1 MKKLTISSFTLLVL
15 GFAPVALAQTNVTSG
30 HWDIAAHEHEGSIEL
45 SLHNHDLAIEEPLQG
60 STISYNFGTNAKV
73 DVTISA
79 SNLGLLWVSPA
90 SEVEADDMG
99 MPFIGFSAEELVAPF
114 TGPVTFTMTGFSYT
128 GSGTGNFYMFEGEDI
143 FFNSTAGPGNFG
155 SFLVNVGQHGH
166 GEFGFSDA
174 GFYEITLVASG
185 NNGSPVSGDPATFA
199 FDVVPEPST
208 YALLGLGAGVLSLMS
223 WRKRTQQGRYHLRST
238 TSVADELI
246 Q

>member
-15 GFAPVALAQTNVTSG
+15 GFAPVAFAQTNVTSG

-45 SLHNHDLAIEEPLQG
+45 SLHNHDLEIEEPLQG
-60 STISYNFGTNAKV
+60 STITYNFGTNAKV
-73 DVTISA
+73 DVTIGE

-128 GSGTGNFYMFEGEDI
+128 GSGTGHFYMFEGEDI

-223 WRKRTQQGRYHLRST
+223 WRKR
-238 TSVADELI
+238 AK
-246 Q
+246 

>member
-15 GFAPVALAQTNVTSG
+15 GFAPVALAQTNVNSG

-73 DVTISA
+73 DVTVGA
-79 SNLGLLWVSPA
+79 SDLGLLWVSPA

-99 MPFIGFSAEELVAPF
+99 MPFIGFSAEELLTPF

-143 FFNSTAGPGNFG
+143 FFNSTAGPGSFG
-155 SFLVNVGQHGH
+155 EFSVDVGQHGH

-174 GFYEITLVASG
+174 GLYQITLEAGG
-185 NNGSPVSGDPATFA
+185 NNGAPVSGDPATFT

-208 YALLGLGAGVLSLMS
+208 YALLGLGAGALALLR
-223 WRKRTQQGRYHLRST
+223 WRKRSRQS
-238 TSVADELI
+238 
-246 Q
+246 

>member
-1 MKKLTISSFTLLVL
+1 MQKLTISSFALLLL
-15 GFAPVALAQTNVTSG
+15 GFAPVALAQTNISSG

-45 SLHNHDLAIEEPLQG
+45 SLHNHDLEIEEPLEG
-60 STISYNFGTNAKV
+60 STITYNFGTNAKV

-99 MPFIGFSAEELVAPF
+99 MPFIGFSAEELAAPF
-114 TGPVTFTMTGFSYT
+114 TGPVTFAMTGFSYT

-174 GFYEITLVASG
+174 GLYSITLAASG
-185 NNGSPVSGDPATFA
+185 NNGAPVGGEPATYYFNI
-199 FDVVPEPST
+199 VPEPST
-208 YALLGLGAGVLSLMS
+208 YALLGLGSGVLSSMF
-223 WRKRTQQGRYHLRST
+223 WRKRTQQGRYHSRST

>member
-60 STISYNFGTNAKV
+60 STITYNFGTNAKV

-114 TGPVTFTMTGFSYT
+114 AGPVTFTMTGFSYT
-128 GSGTGNFYMFEGEDI
+128 GSSTGNFYMFEGEDI

-208 YALLGLGAGVLSLMS
+208 YALLGLGAGVLSLMF

>member
-1 MKKLTISSFTLLVL
+1 MKKLTISSFALLVL

-60 STISYNFGTNAKV
+60 STITYNFGTNAKV
-73 DVTISA
+73 DVTIGA

-90 SEVEADDMG
+90 SEEDADAAG
-99 MPFIGFSAEELVAPF
+99 MPFIGFSAEELAPPF

-143 FFNSTAGPGNFG
+143 FFNSTAGPGSFG
-155 SFLVNVGQHGH
+155 SFIVNVGQHGH

-174 GFYEITLVASG
+174 GFYEITLLANG
-185 NNGSPVSGDPATFA
+185 NNGAPVSGEPATYA

-208 YALLGLGAGVLSLMS
+208 YALLGLGAGVLSLMT
-223 WRKRTQQGRYHLRST
+223 WRKRTQKGRDYSRST
-238 TSVADELI
+238 MSVTDELRH
-246 Q
+246 

>member
-1 MKKLTISSFTLLVL
+1 MKKLTISSFALLVL
-15 GFAPVALAQTNVTSG
+15 GIAPVALAQTNINSG
-30 HWDIAAHEHEGSIEL
+30 HWDIAAHEHGGSIEL

-60 STISYNFGTNAKV
+60 STITYNFGTNAKV
-73 DVTISA
+73 DVTVGA
-79 SNLGLLWVSPA
+79 SDLGLLWVSPA

-99 MPFIGFSAEELVAPF
+99 MPFIGFSAEELLTPF

-128 GSGTGNFYMFEGEDI
+128 GSGTGNFYMFEGEEL
-143 FFNSTAGPGNFG
+143 FFDSTAGPGIYG
-155 SFLVNVGQHGH
+155 SFSVNVGQHGH

-174 GFYEITLVASG
+174 GLYEITLVASG
-185 NNGSPVSGDPATFA
+185 NNGAPVSGDPATFA

>member
-60 STISYNFGTNAKV
+60 STITYNFGTNAKV
-73 DVTISA
+73 DVTVGA
-79 SNLGLLWVSPA
+79 SDLGLLWVSPA

-128 GSGTGNFYMFEGEDI
+128 GSGTGNFYMFDGEDI

-223 WRKRTQQGRYHLRST
+223 WRKRTQQGRYHSSST
-238 TSVADELI
+238 TSVAEELI

>member
-1 MKKLTISSFTLLVL
+1 MKKLTISSFALLVL
-15 GFAPVALAQTNVTSG
+15 GFAPVAFAQTNVTSG

-73 DVTISA
+73 DVTIGA

-90 SEVEADDMG
+90 SEVEADAAG
-99 MPFIGFSAEELVAPF
+99 MPFIGFSAEELLAPF

-143 FFNSTAGPGNFG
+143 FFNSTAGPGSFG
-155 SFLVNVGQHGH
+155 EFSVDVGQHGH

-174 GFYEITLVASG
+174 GLYQITLEAGG
-185 NNGSPVSGDPATFA
+185 NNGAPVSGDPATFT

-208 YALLGLGAGVLSLMS
+208 YALLGLGAGALALLR
-223 WRKRTQQGRYHLRST
+223 WRKRSRQS
-238 TSVADELI
+238 
-246 Q
+246 

>member
-1 MKKLTISSFTLLVL
+1 MKKLTISSFALLVL
-15 GFAPVALAQTNVTSG
+15 GFAPVAFAQTNVTSG

-60 STISYNFGTNAKV
+60 STITYNFGTNAKV
-73 DVTISA
+73 DVTIGA

-143 FFNSTAGPGNFG
+143 FFNSTAGPGSFG
-155 SFLVNVGQHGH
+155 EFSVDVGQHGH

-174 GFYEITLVASG
+174 GLYQITLEAGG
-185 NNGSPVSGDPATFA
+185 NNGAPVSGDPATFT

-208 YALLGLGAGVLSLMS
+208 YALLGLGAGALALLR
-223 WRKRTQQGRYHLRST
+223 WRKRSRQS
-238 TSVADELI
+238 
-246 Q
+246 

>member
-1 MKKLTISSFTLLVL
+1 MKKLTISSFALLVL
-15 GFAPVALAQTNVTSG
+15 GFAPVAFAQTNVTSG

-73 DVTISA
+73 DVTIGA

-90 SEVEADDMG
+90 SEVDADAAG
-99 MPFIGFSAEELVAPF
+99 MPFIGFSAEELLAPF

-143 FFNSTAGPGNFG
+143 FFNSTAGPGSFG
-155 SFLVNVGQHGH
+155 EFSVDVGQHGH

-174 GFYEITLVASG
+174 GLYQITLEAGG
-185 NNGSPVSGDPATFA
+185 NNGAPVSGDPATFT

-208 YALLGLGAGVLSLMS
+208 YALLGLGAGALALLR
-223 WRKRTQQGRYHLRST
+223 WRKRSRQS
-238 TSVADELI
+238 
-246 Q
+246 

>member
-60 STISYNFGTNAKV
+60 STITYNFGTNAKV

-223 WRKRTQQGRYHLRST
+223 WRKRTQQGRYHSSST
-238 TSVADELI
+238 TSVAEELI

>member
-1 MKKLTISSFTLLVL
+1 MKKLTISSFALLVL

-60 STISYNFGTNAKV
+60 STITYNFGTNAKV
-73 DVTISA
+73 DVTIGA

-166 GEFGFSDA
+166 GEFGFSHA

-208 YALLGLGAGVLSLMS
+208 YALLGLGAGVLSLMF